1 MATDSKIEGIDELQ
15 GFLQNHTKELDKT
28 VIGSLIKGSREIK
41 KDIIANMPGNL
52 QKFKP
57 IVTHKALTKS
67 SNPSLVVGIFGR
79 RLSYTNRRG
88 VKWDPFMLEY
98 WANYGTL
105 ANRDKGHLFQSSRR
119 EKSKDWRGGIRA
131 QHFFERGTESSVE
144 NALKIASEDMD
155 NIIESLSKK
164 FGFQ

>member
-1 MATDSKIEGIDELQ
+1 MANNNQIEGIDELT

-57 IVTHKALTKS
+57 IVSHKALTKT

-79 RLSYTNRRG
+79 KLSYINRRG

-105 ANRDKGHLFQSSRR
+105 ANRDKGHPFQSSRR
-119 EKSKDWRGGIRA
+119 DKSKGWHGGIRA
-131 QHFFERGTESSVE
+131 QHFFERGTESSIE
-144 NALKIASEDMD
+144 SALKIASDDME
-155 NIIESLSKK
+155 NIIESVAKK
-164 FGFQ
+164 YGFQ

>member
-1 MATDSKIEGIDELQ
+1 MAIDSKIEGIDELTS
-15 GFLQNHTKELDKT
+15 FLENHTKELDKT
-28 VIGSLIKGSREIK
+28 VVGSLIKGSREIK

-67 SNPSLVVGIFGR
+67 SNPSLVVGVFGR

-98 WANYGTL
+98 WANFGTM
-105 ANRDKGHLFQSSRR
+105 ANRDKGHPFQSARR
-119 EKSKDWRGGIRA
+119 EKSKSWRGGIRP
-131 QHFFERGTESSVE
+131 QHFFERGIESSVE
-144 NALKIASEDMD
+144 AALRIASEDME
-155 NIIESLSKK
+155 NIIDSLSKK
-164 FGFQ
+164 FGFK